1 MSGPADKTRDRVAV
15 GRIGRAHGIRGQ
27 MHIGSYTERPE
38 DVAAY
43 GPVQT
48 GDGRQ
53 LDLTVVSVNKA
64 DVTVRVAGVTDRN
77 GAEALRGQEL
87 FVPRAALPETAS
99 DEYYHHDLVGLR
111 AVSVAGEDF
120 GRVLAVE
127 DFGAGTVLELE
138 GADGKGVY
146 VPFTAQVVPDVDI
159 AAGRITIDP
168 PPGLLDGADAGAED
182 GAGDGNDDEEMNGP
196 EDGKRKRDD

>member
-64 DVTVRVAGVTDRN
+64 DVTVRVAGVIDRN

-99 DEYYHHDLVGLR
+99 EEYYHHDPVGLR
-111 AVSVAGEDF
+111 AVSVAGRSDRSNGF
-120 GRVLAVE
+120 
-127 DFGAGTVLELE
+127 
-138 GADGKGVY
+138 
-146 VPFTAQVVPDVDI
+146 VPSSSARRERPSVSTPFARDSI
-159 AAGRITIDP
+159 AA
-168 PPGLLDGADAGAED
+168 
-182 GAGDGNDDEEMNGP
+182 
-196 EDGKRKRDD
+196 

>member
-1 MSGPADKTRDRVAV
+1 LSGPADERRDRIAV
-15 GRIGRAHGIRGQ
+15 GMVGRAHGVRGQ
-27 MHIGSYTERPE
+27 MHIRSYTERPE

-53 LDLTVVSVNKA
+53 LDLMVVNVNKT

-87 FVPRAALPETAS
+87 YVSRAVLPETAPE
-99 DEYYHHDLVGLR
+99 EYYHHDLIGLR
-111 AVSVAGEDF
+111 AVSVAGEDW

-146 VPFTAQVVPDVDI
+146 LPFTAQAVPEVDVT
-159 AAGRITIDP
+159 AGRILIDP
-168 PPGLLDGADAGAED
+168 PPGLMDEADAP
-182 GAGDGNDDEEMNGP
+182 AGEGDDDVNGF